1 MPQFVLFLL
10 GNATSVLP
18 FMMRWLGLK
27 LRLRL
32 VRTYIG
38 KYAIEQ
44 HKRNL
49 QQKHDGDWGE
59 IDECKNG
66 LGELYWYFKSLQF
79 LF

>member
-1 MPQFVLFLL
+1 
-10 GNATSVLP
+10 
-18 FMMRWLGLK
+18 MMRWLGLK

-59 IDECKNG
+59 IDECKNS
-66 LGELYWYFKSLQF
+66 LGELNWYFKSLQF
-79 LF
+79 LL

>member
-1 MPQFVLFLL
+1 
-10 GNATSVLP
+10 
-18 FMMRWLGLK
+18 MMRWLGLK

-79 LF
+79 LFEKSFVS

>member
-1 MPQFVLFLL
+1 
-10 GNATSVLP
+10 
-18 FMMRWLGLK
+18 MMRWLGLK

-79 LF
+79 CFKNPS

>member
-1 MPQFVLFLL
+1 
-10 GNATSVLP
+10 
-18 FMMRWLGLK
+18 MMRWLVLK

-49 QQKHDGDWGE
+49 QQKHDEHWGE
-59 IDECKNG
+59 IDERKNG
-66 LGELYWYFKSLQF
+66 LLGLNWYFKSP
-79 LF
+79 